1 MKETIIK
8 IAPPL
13 AGLILIIP
21 IILIVLFA
29 FYGLELKVTELP
41 DWIQA
46 VGSVY
51 SIFSVFYLFWYQTA
65 YENIKK
71 EVSLNNSIKNYSKN
85 VESLVTQIIRI
96 DEDADLLHKFTKKE
110 IPMEVPPYIATETIL
125 EDCASKFLIYSLK
138 SLVDK
143 IVELEIAMNSDSKR
157 VTTIFKIQRRLE
169 YFPPLIEEYEK
180 LSNENKIN
188 EARKILRKIKY
199 RALAVGILNEQLK
212 ESIAKLH

>member
-85 VESLVTQIIRI
+85 VESLV
-96 DEDADLLHKFTKKE
+96 L
-110 IPMEVPPYIATETIL
+110 
-125 EDCASKFLIYSLK
+125 
-138 SLVDK
+138 
-143 IVELEIAMNSDSKR
+143 
-157 VTTIFKIQRRLE
+157 VTTI
-169 YFPPLIEEYEK
+169 
-180 LSNENKIN
+180 N
-188 EARKILRKIKY
+188 
-199 RALAVGILNEQLK
+199 
-212 ESIAKLH
+212 

>member
-1 MKETIIK
+1 
-8 IAPPL
+8 
-13 AGLILIIP
+13 
-21 IILIVLFA
+21 
-29 FYGLELKVTELP
+29 
-41 DWIQA
+41 
-46 VGSVY
+46 
-51 SIFSVFYLFWYQTA
+51 
-65 YENIKK
+65 
-71 EVSLNNSIKNYSKN
+71 
-85 VESLVTQIIRI
+85 
-96 DEDADLLHKFTKKE
+96 
-110 IPMEVPPYIATETIL
+110 MEVPPYIATETIL